1 MTPNESNY
9 QATARNAKEL
19 ARLKWENSVLK
30 EIQAG
35 GWPPPTNSAMPVRR
49 KRK

>member
-1 MTPNESNY
+1 LKTEDRI
-9 QATARNAKEL
+9 TARNANEL

-30 EIQAG
+30 KILAG
-35 GWPPPTNSAMPVRR
+35 GWPPPTNSVPVRR